1 MNNGCV
7 EVRLHVSYAKPIY
20 TCIELHQAALEIAG
34 LRLDHVFA
42 HVVQGDH
49 VGRDS
54 SDLQLVEDLPRDQ
67 EFVAV
72 SQHRNSSRTIA
83 IRRACLRHRHCCS
96 HVGIIVVIP
105 MMITVTL

>member
-1 MNNGCV
+1 MLHVQPLYEHILCCV
-7 EVRLHVSYAKPIY
+7 EIRLHVSYAKQIY

-54 SDLQLVEDLPRDQ
+54 SDLQLVEDLSRDQ

-72 SQHRNSSRTIA
+72 
-83 IRRACLRHRHCCS
+83 
-96 HVGIIVVIP
+96 
-105 MMITVTL
+105 